1 MDADEQLCAQL
12 ASLQHRS
19 CMACDSS
26 VSVYL
31 MFGRFCGA
39 EAGITVMAKIKAPVD
54 PYAVVG
60 DFHVFLG
67 VNGPLTG

>member
-1 MDADEQLCAQL
+1 MDADEQFRAQL

-19 CMACDSS
+19 GMACDGS
-26 VSVYL
+26 VSAYL
-31 MFGRFCGA
+31 MFGGFCGA

>member
-1 MDADEQLCAQL
+1 VDADEQFRAQL

-19 CMACDSS
+19 SMACDSS

-31 MFGRFCGA
+31 MFGGFCSGKT
-39 EAGITVMAKIKAPVD
+39 GITMMAKVKAPID

>member
-1 MDADEQLCAQL
+1 VDADEQFRAQL

-19 CMACDSS
+19 GMACDSS

-31 MFGRFCGA
+31 MFGGFCRGKT
-39 EAGITVMAKIKAPVD
+39 GITVMTKVKAPID

>member
-1 MDADEQLCAQL
+1 MDADEQFRAQL

-19 CMACDSS
+19 GMACDGS
-26 VSVYL
+26 VSAYL
-31 MFGRFCGA
+31 MFGGFCGA
-39 EAGITVMAKIKAPVD
+39 KTGITVMAKIKAPVD

>member
-1 MDADEQLCAQL
+1 
-12 ASLQHRS
+12 
-19 CMACDSS
+19 
-26 VSVYL
+26 
-31 MFGRFCGA
+31 MFGGVCGGGV
-39 EAGITVMAKIKAPVD
+39 GITVMAKVKAPID